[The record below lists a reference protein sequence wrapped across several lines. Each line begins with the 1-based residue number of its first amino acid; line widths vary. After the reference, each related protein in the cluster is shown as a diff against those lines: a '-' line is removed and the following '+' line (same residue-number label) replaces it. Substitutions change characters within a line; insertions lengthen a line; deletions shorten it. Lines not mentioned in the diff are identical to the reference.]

1 MKILIIGGTGFIGFN
16 LLKKLK
22 NLRFSITSI
31 SLSYPKKNNLISGVN
46 YIKLDITNKNEIKSY
61 QHEKKGF
68 FYKFYSLFLKS

>member
-1 MKILIIGGTGFIGFN
+1 MVYKRMKILIIGGTGFIGFN

-46 YIKLDITNKNEIKSY
+46 YIKLDITNKNEIKKN
-61 QHEKKGF
+61 QWK
-68 FYKFYSLFLKS
+68 L